1 MVYNEIY
8 LIILI
13 VFSWIFIILYLS
25 PHINKTRHF
34 STMGPALMIKSTHNR
49 GILDAI
55 SKHFPGKTFG
65 KISDVL
71 VVLGGLTAFI
81 MLLYEA
87 ILLTIVHVPTSEAP
101 PLNEYLA
108 IPLINPLIP
117 LGYGTASLVFAVVIH
132 ETFHGIVARK
142 HGIKVS
148 SVGALFFVIPVGAFV
163 EPDEKEIMD
172 ADPVIRRRIIAAGP
186 GINIVIAFIALM
198 LLIFVMMPLA
208 PPVHSGVY
216 IQESENAQIPHGY
229 EIIKYGNISGSALNN
244 LETDSYL
251 KPGMENIVL
260 YNGTT
265 VNKSVLTGVFISQI
279 ISGFPAAAAHVPSD
293 SVILS
298 INGSTIYNI
307 NTLGNVLDKI
317 KPGTNITMEI
327 MTLNGKTDNY
337 TLKTVSTYSY
347 YEKDDP
353 AANKNIYKN
362 ESFIG
367 VGITYSGL
375 DYIPL
380 KEMRGLIF
388 GSALFGPQFFDVLG
402 LPVLGLSPVPYNLA
416 HLFSTP
422 FNNYIYFG
430 LVNSL
435 YWLFWIDFLLGIM
448 NALPVAVFDGG
459 QFFRDTLMI
468 ASRRERF
475 SFLKN
480 EKTLTKIYYGLA
492 LFIIMLLFYIII
504 IPRVI

>member
-1 MVYNEIY
+1 
-8 LIILI
+8 
-13 VFSWIFIILYLS
+13 
-25 PHINKTRHF
+25 
-34 STMGPALMIKSTHNR
+34 
-49 GILDAI
+49 
-55 SKHFPGKTFG
+55 
-65 KISDVL
+65 
-71 VVLGGLTAFI
+71 
-81 MLLYEA
+81 
-87 ILLTIVHVPTSEAP
+87 
-101 PLNEYLA
+101 
-108 IPLINPLIP
+108 
-117 LGYGTASLVFAVVIH
+117 
-132 ETFHGIVARK
+132 
-142 HGIKVS
+142 
-148 SVGALFFVIPVGAFV
+148 
-163 EPDEKEIMD
+163 
-172 ADPVIRRRIIAAGP
+172 
-186 GINIVIAFIALM
+186 
-198 LLIFVMMPLA
+198 MMPLA

-480 EKTLTKIYYGLA
+480 EKHLQRY
-492 LFIIMLLFYIII
+492 IMVL
-504 IPRVI
+504 RCS